1 MNQQR
6 LKTTVA
12 WYLIVGIFNFLL
24 STTVNGM
31 DMGDLHQDTH
41 VSTQPPTNSYTLPC
55 NSDVSPLSQH
65 NEFDTGLCQMGSM
78 ADDCSLCTQINLGI
92 PAISISLKFGIGNAI
107 VTKPQ
112 KVTNTP
118 FPVIPRPP
126 TL

>member
-65 NEFDTGLCQMGSM
+65 NEFDTGLCQKDFTD
-78 ADDCSLCTQINLGI
+78 DDCSVCAQINLGI
-92 PAISISLKFGIGNAI
+92 PTISTSLKLGLSVAI
-107 VTKPQ
+107 VTKSQ